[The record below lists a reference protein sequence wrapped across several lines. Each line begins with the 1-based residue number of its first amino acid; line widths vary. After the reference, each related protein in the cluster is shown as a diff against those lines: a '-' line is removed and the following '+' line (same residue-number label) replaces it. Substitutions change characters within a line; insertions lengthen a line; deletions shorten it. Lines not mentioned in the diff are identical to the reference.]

1 MRLALLVTAATGA
14 LLLAACAPETPAAVE
29 PAAAEPVAEVTE
41 DKPLHVAVLDC
52 GTIAVSNMDAFSSA
66 GDYAGQ
72 ADELT
77 DTCYVVHHPKGILL
91 WDLGVPGILKE
102 AGPVVQDI
110 FTVSLNA
117 TITDQLAEHGL
128 TPADVDYVSISHS
141 HFDHIGQI
149 DQVQGATWLVHQAE
163 LETMIPSD
171 GSVPDTTADQIAQF
185 NAFKNLKREAFTG
198 EKDVFGDGSV
208 VIFETPGHTPG
219 HTSLQ
224 LTMPESGPILLTG
237 DLYHRSESRALN
249 RVPRFNVNEEQTMAS
264 MAAFEARAAA
274 LGAKV
279 IIQHEPADIAPL
291 GGIIR

>member
-1 MRLALLVTAATGA
+1 MRFTLLLTAATSA

-29 PAAAEPVAEVTE
+29 PVAAEPVAEVPE
-41 DKPLHVAVLDC
+41 EKPLHVAVLDC
-52 GTIAVSNMDAFSSA
+52 GTIAVTDLDAFSSS

-77 DTCYVVHHPKGILL
+77 DTCYLVHHPKGILL

-117 TITDQLAEHGL
+117 TLTDQLTEHGL
-128 TPADVDYVSISHS
+128 TPADITYVAISHS
-141 HFDHIGQI
+141 HFDHIGQA

-163 LETMIPSD
+163 LDTMIPAD
-171 GSVPDTTADQIAQF
+171 GSVPQTTADQIALF
-185 NAFKNLKREAFTG
+185 NAFKGMKREAFTG
-198 EKDVFGDGSV
+198 EKDVFGDGTV

-224 LTMPESGPILLTG
+224 LKLPESGPVLLTG

-249 RVPRFNVNEEQTMAS
+249 RVPRFNFNEEQTMAS
-264 MAAFEARAAA
+264 MAAFEARAAE

-279 IIQHEPADIAPL
+279 IIQHEPTDVTPL
-291 GGIIR
+291 GGMIR

>member
-1 MRLALLVTAATGA
+1 MRLPLLLTTAA
-14 LLLAACAPETPAAVE
+14 LLAACAPQTEEPTAALPAATE
-29 PAAAEPVAEVTE
+29 VAEADE
-41 DKPLHVAVLDC
+41 GKPLHVAVLDC
-52 GTIAVSNMDAFSSA
+52 GTIAVSNLDAFSSA

-77 DTCYVVHHPKGILL
+77 NTCYVVHHPKGILL

-117 TITDQLAEHGL
+117 TITDQLTNLGL
-128 TPADVDYVSISHS
+128 TPADVDYISISHS
-141 HFDHIGQI
+141 HFDHIGQV

-163 LETMIPSD
+163 LDTMIPPD
-171 GSVPDTTADQIAQF
+171 GSAPQTTADQIALF
-185 NAFKNLKREAFTG
+185 NAFKGLTREAFTG

-224 LTMPESGPILLTG
+224 LMMPESGPILLTG
-237 DLYHRSESRALN
+237 DLYHRSESRALS
-249 RVPRFNVNEEQTMAS
+249 RVPRFNVDEEQTLAS
-264 MAAFEARAAA
+264 MAAFEARGAA

-279 IIQHEPADIAPL
+279 IIQHESADVTPL
-291 GGIIR
+291 GGMIR

>member
-1 MRLALLVTAATGA
+1 
-14 LLLAACAPETPAAVE
+14 
-29 PAAAEPVAEVTE
+29 
-41 DKPLHVAVLDC
+41 
-52 GTIAVSNMDAFSSA
+52 
-66 GDYAGQ
+66 
-72 ADELT
+72 
-77 DTCYVVHHPKGILL
+77 ILL
-91 WDLGVPGILKE
+91 WDLGVPGLLKE

-141 HFDHIGQI
+141 HFDHIGQV

-163 LETMIPSD
+163 LDAMIPPD
-171 GSVPDTTADQIAQF
+171 GSVPQTSADQIALF

-224 LTMPESGPILLTG
+224 LKMPESGPILLTG
-237 DLYHRSESRALN
+237 DLYHRSESRSLS
-249 RVPRFNVNEEQTMAS
+249 RVPRFNFNEAQTLAS
-264 MAAFEARAAA
+264 IAAFEARAAE

>member
-29 PAAAEPVAEVTE
+29 PAAEPVAEVTE

-117 TITDQLAEHGL
+117 TITDQLADHGL

-198 EKDVFGDGSV
+198 EKDVFGDGTV

>member
-1 MRLALLVTAATGA
+1 MRLALLLTVATSA
-14 LLLAACAPETPAAVE
+14 LMLAACAPETPAAVE
-29 PAAAEPVAEVTE
+29 PVAAEPVAEVTAE
-41 DKPLHVAVLDC
+41 KPLHVAVLDC
-52 GTIAVSNMDAFSSA
+52 GTIAVSNLDAFSSS

-72 ADELT
+72 ADEFT
-77 DTCYVVHHPKGILL
+77 NTCYLVHHPKGILL

-117 TITDQLAEHGL
+117 TITDQLTEHGL
-128 TPADVDYVSISHS
+128 TPADITYVAISHS
-141 HFDHIGQI
+141 HFDHIGQA

-163 LETMIPSD
+163 LDAMIPSD
-171 GSVPDTTADQIAQF
+171 GSVPQTSADQIALF

-224 LTMPESGPILLTG
+224 LTLPESGPVLLTG

-249 RVPRFNVNEEQTMAS
+249 RVPRFNFNEAQTMAS
-264 MAAFEARAAA
+264 MAAFEARAAD

-279 IIQHEPADIAPL
+279 IIQHEPADVTPL
-291 GGIIR
+291 GGMIR

>member
-41 DKPLHVAVLDC
+41 DNPLHVAVLDC

-208 VIFETPGHTPG
+208 VIFETPGHTPR

-274 LGAKV
+274 LGPKV

>member
-1 MRLALLVTAATGA
+1 MRLALLTAAA
-14 LLLAACAPETPAAVE
+14 SLLVFAACAPETPAPAE
-29 PAAAEPVAEVTE
+29 PTAEPVAEIPE
-41 DKPLHVAVLDC
+41 AKPLHVAVLDC
-52 GTIAVSNMDAFSSA
+52 GTIAVSDLDAFSSA
-66 GDYAGQ
+66 GDYAGE

-77 DTCYVVHHPKGILL
+77 DTCYLVHHPKGILL

-110 FTVSLNA
+110 FTVSLKA
-117 TITDQLAEHGL
+117 TITDQLADLGL

-163 LETMIPSD
+163 LDAMIPPD
-171 GSVPDTTADQIAQF
+171 GSVPQTSADQIALF
-185 NAFKNLKREAFTG
+185 NAFKGLTREAFTG

-224 LTMPESGPILLTG
+224 LTLPETGPVLLSG
-237 DLYHRSESRALN
+237 DLYHRAESRTLR
-249 RVPRFNVNEEQTMAS
+249 RVPRFNFDEAQTISAMD
-264 MAAFEARAAA
+264 AFEARAEA

-279 IIQHEPADIAPL
+279 IIQHEPADITPL
-291 GGIIR
+291 GGVIR

>member
-1 MRLALLVTAATGA
+1 MRLVLLTTAASA
-14 LLLAACAPETPAAVE
+14 VLLAACAPETPAAVQPAAIE
-29 PAAAEPVAEVTE
+29 PAAEVAEG
-41 DKPLHVAVLDC
+41 KPLHVAVLDC
-52 GTIAVSNMDAFSSA
+52 GTITISNLDAFSST

-72 ADELT
+72 ADEFT

-117 TITDQLAEHGL
+117 TITDQLADYDL
-128 TPADVDYVSISHS
+128 TPADIDYVSVSHS
-141 HFDHIGQI
+141 HFDHIGQV
-149 DQVQGATWLVHQAE
+149 DQVQGATWLVHQNE
-163 LETMIPSD
+163 LDVMIPAD
-171 GSVPDTTADQIAQF
+171 GSVPQTSADQIALF

-224 LTMPESGPILLTG
+224 LMMPESGPILLTG

-249 RVPRFNVNEEQTMAS
+249 RVPRFNTNEEQTMAS
-264 MAAFEARAAA
+264 MAAFEARAAS

-279 IIQHEPADIAPL
+279 IIQHEPADITPL
-291 GGIIR
+291 GGMIR